1 VSNEVKKQM
10 SEEYNRMSEK
20 AIRYGQGFKP
30 SSYHELR
37 VPLLKKHMKLVQQS
51 LEEHIAYWK
60 QRLVKKIYIPIW
72 DIIDARWD
80 NQLHRPLHA
89 AGYYLNP
96 QIHYSSG
103 FKIAYEL
110 KKQFY
115 ACMERMT
122 RNSDLITKMDVQ
134 LEDFKTRKE
143 FFDSKVAQNAIYTK
157 TPAQWWDSYG
167 DQHPE
172 LQQFAIRVLNLTCS
186 SSGCERNWSAFEM

>member
-1 VSNEVKKQM
+1 MTSAK
-10 SEEYNRMSEK
+10 EK
-20 AIRYGQGFKP
+20 IRDAFQGVET
-30 SSYHELR
+30 S
-37 VPLLKKHMKLVQQS
+37 
-51 LEEHIAYWK
+51 
-60 QRLVKKIYIPIW
+60 YIPIW
-72 DIIDARWD
+72 DIIDARWG

-96 QIHYSSG
+96 QIHYSSS

-122 RNSDLITKMDVQ
+122 GNPDLITKMDVQ

-143 FFDSKVAQNAIYTK
+143 FFGSKIAQNAIYTK

-167 DQHPE
+167 DQHSE
-172 LQQFAIRVLNLTCS
+172 LQ
-186 SSGCERNWSAFEM
+186 